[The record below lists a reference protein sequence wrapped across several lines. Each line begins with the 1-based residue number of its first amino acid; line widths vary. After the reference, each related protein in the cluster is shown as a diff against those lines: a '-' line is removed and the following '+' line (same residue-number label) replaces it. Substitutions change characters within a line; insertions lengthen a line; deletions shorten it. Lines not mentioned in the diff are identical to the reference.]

1 MASQLVPSSD
11 IFNLGL
17 SYLNVTRTT
26 VHNLYNVMLYLQN
39 GDRIMTT
46 DAVTSLQGR
55 NVTSAAWQVTLCD
68 PMWHVSSYSG
78 VATLRTAI
86 HLILTYL
93 FYVLATDRPC
103 MPSCAVFCWSSS
115 RDSRATA
122 VDNLSRVA
130 HSECQAPSNV
140 PAYISVAAKYAATK
154 DQYNTHTHTH
164 LMTLCPGLP
173 RWAGTTKVKPIWILL
188 KQEWQWHQLG
198 HMQVCTSLQTG
209 NHASTSQLSFL
220 QAGCPSCHPTNSAK
234 ALKART
240 NTRQWKNSNSAPN
253 LLLPH
258 GELV

>member
-39 GDRIMTT
+39 GDRIMTIDT
-46 DAVTSLQGR
+46 VTSLQGR

-68 PMWHVSSYSG
+68 PMWHVSSHSG

-93 FYVLATDRPC
+93 LYVLATDRPC

-173 RWAGTTKVKPIWILL
+173 RWAGTTKVKTIWILL

-198 HMQVCTSLQTG
+198 HMHICTSLQTG
-209 NHASTSQLSFL
+209 NHASTSQLSFFTGRMPFL
-220 QAGCPSCHPTNSAK
+220 PPNQQRQSTEGKDQYKAMKKFKLCP
-234 ALKART
+234 
-240 NTRQWKNSNSAPN
+240 
-253 LLLPH
+253 
-258 GELV
+258 